1 MSGNIG
7 NGTRIAI
14 YHALA
19 ECFRMPTP
27 EFVENALSGAL
38 AHVLKDIP
46 GVASERLILVAEG
59 RSLAEITE
67 LLTDEYYQIFK
78 GPFPPYVVPVESVYK
93 AWAGSNPSA
102 ECSKEKD
109 MLMGDPAIEML
120 KRYRADGIELP
131 PDFKAYPDHVALILE
146 YAGLL
151 LERGAP
157 GAYEEFVAAHLDWME
172 ALRRDIHSMTESPF
186 YRAAADLLH
195 VFARDELE
203 RATGTVS
210 VGTGC
215 PANDFSARQELDLHR
230 FGFAHILQEEPR

>member
-1 MSGNIG
+1 MNGNIEKE
-7 NGTRIAI
+7 TRIAVC
-14 YHALA
+14 HALA

-27 EFVENALSGAL
+27 ELVGDILSGAL
-38 AHVLKDIP
+38 ARVLDDIP
-46 GVASERLILVAEG
+46 VPAPGRPTLDAQG

-67 LLTDEYYQIFK
+67 LLTDEYYQTFK
-78 GPFPPYVVPVESVYK
+78 GPFPPYVVPVESAYK
-93 AWAGSNPSA
+93 AWAESNPSA
-102 ECSKEKD
+102 ECSNERD

-195 VFARDELE
+195 AFARDELE
-203 RATGTVS
+203 RAAGAVS
-210 VGTGC
+210 VGVKRPVTAC
-215 PANDFSARQELDLHR
+215 SARQESDIHR
-230 FGFAHILQEEPR
+230 SGVTHIF

>member
-1 MSGNIG
+1 MNGNIEKE
-7 NGTRIAI
+7 TRIAV

-27 EFVENALSGAL
+27 EFVENAMSGAL
-38 AHVLKDIP
+38 ARVLKDIH
-46 GVASERLILVAEG
+46 GAASDRLILVAEG
-59 RSLAEITE
+59 RSLAELTE
-67 LLTDEYYQIFK
+67 LLTDEYYQTFK

-93 AWAGSNPSA
+93 AWAGSNPGA
-102 ECSKEKD
+102 ECSQEKD

-172 ALRRDIHSMTESPF
+172 ALWRDIHSQTESPF

-195 VFARDELE
+195 AFARDELE
-203 RATGTVS
+203 RTAGTVS
-210 VGTGC
+210 VGVKR
-215 PANDFSARQELDLHR
+215 PATACLLRQESDAYR
-230 FGFAHILQEEPR
+230 DITHIL